1 MRRNKWQALTITRLT
16 QSLYTT
22 QDRSAGTSEKH
33 PITPWWWTHPSP
45 YQTHL
50 LSTSHKWSLVHNHNR
65 SHSMLRR
72 PKLRSLFQLIA
83 CGGTRHSPVRHCH
96 RCLAG
101 PSAKTCSRGS
111 TAKQVF
117 LWIPTLY
124 ILSSRHIINT
134 EEIPSYHPVST
145 SNQIWQC
152 YLTWSHKSDKCGP
165 ITSIVIG
172 CAFALP
178 LCWQLAGMEI
188 THVMEM
194 VNLRWGGG
202 DSVHPEPSP
211 FRLDVIQTNPAVRLV
226 REQIIDKC
234 LQRYLC
240 GKNVERV

>member
-50 LSTSHKWSLVHNHNR
+50 LSNSHKWSLVHNHNR

-72 PKLRSLFQLIA
+72 PKLRSVFQLIA
-83 CGGTRHSPVRHCH
+83 CGGTRHSPVRYCH
-96 RCLAG
+96 RRLAG

-117 LWIPTLY
+117 LWVPTLY
-124 ILSSRHIINT
+124 ILSSRHTINT

-165 ITSIVIG
+165 INSDRLCVRFTAPLWRKQSWAARQSSRSTGRSTFLSSPMVRRDGWWLKGRDRGYKRPRWVFSEGWLASIG
-172 CAFALP
+172 
-178 LCWQLAGMEI
+178 
-188 THVMEM
+188 
-194 VNLRWGGG
+194 
-202 DSVHPEPSP
+202 
-211 FRLDVIQTNPAVRLV
+211 
-226 REQIIDKC
+226 
-234 LQRYLC
+234 
-240 GKNVERV
+240 